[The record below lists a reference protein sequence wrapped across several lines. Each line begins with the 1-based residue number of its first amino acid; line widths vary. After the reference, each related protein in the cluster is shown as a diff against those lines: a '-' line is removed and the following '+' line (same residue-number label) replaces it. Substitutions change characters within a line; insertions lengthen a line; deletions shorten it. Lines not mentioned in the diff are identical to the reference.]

1 MGHPE
6 CFPAVDAV
14 PPRDVEEEEEE
25 KRVVVETTNE
35 EEDIDPM
42 DEMEPVVVTKSE
54 DIDGNEA
61 AEPTQNEDTEESDEL
76 VREPTDYSPQ
86 KTQSQSAEMDSDEVS
101 LPSGMDD
108 DGDVLNGDDNDDLN
122 DDEFDLE
129 DLDVDL

>member
-1 MGHPE
+1 MGGSTITHPE
-6 CFPAVDAV
+6 CFPAVGAV
-14 PPRDVEEEEEE
+14 PA
-25 KRVVVETTNE
+25 
-35 EEDIDPM
+35 M

-54 DIDGNEA
+54 DIDRNEV

-86 KTQSQSAEMDSDEVS
+86 KTQSQPAEIDSDEVS

-129 DLDVDL
+129 D